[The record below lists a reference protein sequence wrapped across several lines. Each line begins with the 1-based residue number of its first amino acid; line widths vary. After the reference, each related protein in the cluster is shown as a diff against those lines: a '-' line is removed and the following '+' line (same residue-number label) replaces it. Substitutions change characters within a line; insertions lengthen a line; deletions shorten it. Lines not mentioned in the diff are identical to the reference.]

1 MLRKPLLIRLCVV
14 VLVLFCGMFLGVAE
28 TIVGSPVCC
37 CVGIVLWS
45 FSWCCRNHCWLACVL
60 LCGYCFVECFLV
72 LQKLLLV
79 YLCVVVWVLFCGMF
93 LGVGETI
100 VDSPVCCCVGIVLWS
115 VSWCCGNH
123 CWFAGVL
130 LCGYCF
136 VECFLVLRKPLL
148 VGLCVVM
155 LVLFCG
161 VFLSVAETIVGS
173 PVCCCVGIVL
183 WSVS

>member
-1 MLRKPLLIRLCVV
+1 MLQKLLLVLLCVV
-14 VLVLFCGMFLGVAE
+14 VWVLFCGVFLSVAE

-45 FSWCCRNHCWLACVL
+45 VSWCCRN
-60 LCGYCFVECFLV
+60 Y
-72 LQKLLLV
+72 
-79 YLCVVVWVLFCGMF
+79 
-93 LGVGETI
+93 
-100 VDSPVCCCVGIVLWS
+100 
-115 VSWCCGNH
+115 
-123 CWFAGVL
+123 CWFACVL